1 MTVGL
6 SVSRLTSG
14 TVSCTYIRLSIVT
27 AAITRARA
35 STLEENLCSRPLLTS
50 ALSVSLVV
58 NICVDKQLVT
68 NLDNKV
74 LFILVNR
81 CLEVGMGGSVTR
93 PAQRLGC
100 EE

>member
-6 SVSRLTSG
+6 SVRRLTSG
-14 TVSCTYIRLSIVT
+14 TVYFTYIRLSIVT
-27 AAITRARA
+27 AATTRARV

-68 NLDNKV
+68 NFDNNE
-74 LFILVNR
+74 LFILVDR
-81 CLEVGMGGSVTR
+81 CLEVGIGGSVTW
-93 PAQRLGC
+93 L
-100 EE
+100 